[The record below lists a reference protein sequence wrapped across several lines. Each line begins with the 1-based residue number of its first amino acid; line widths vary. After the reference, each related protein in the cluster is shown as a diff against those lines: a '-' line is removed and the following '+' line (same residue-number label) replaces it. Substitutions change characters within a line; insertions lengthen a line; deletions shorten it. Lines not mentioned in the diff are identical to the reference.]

1 MDKTSFVTMITDWF
15 TQARFVTKMTI
26 SPLGFEIVKRTRTRE
41 IQEIHAKK
49 IKGTINFSPEFI
61 RELTNVMWEQ
71 VQNSLFFIEKSRQ
84 SLLNFI
90 R

>member
-41 IQEIHAKK
+41 I
-49 IKGTINFSPEFI
+49 
-61 RELTNVMWEQ
+61 
-71 VQNSLFFIEKSRQ
+71 
-84 SLLNFI
+84 
-90 R
+90 